1 VTNPGYAFSED
12 GPEAMN
18 PMLLAGAQMEPDD
31 LYDTQPGSQP
41 VNGDGGYFY
50 ADSSAPAL
58 PDKRKSYTHARLQP
72 LSHEFACHVESSL
85 QFDASGA
92 FDA

>member
-1 VTNPGYAFSED
+1 
-12 GPEAMN
+12 MN
-18 PMLLAGAQMEPDD
+18 PMLLAGAQMEPEG
-31 LYDTQPGSQP
+31 LYDMQPGSVP

-58 PDKRKSYTHARLQP
+58 PEKRKSCAITVHDASMSSLP
-72 LSHEFACHVESSL
+72 FIAESSL
-85 QFDASGA
+85 QFDASGDA